1 MKTLIEVALVV
12 LAVCMS
18 VVAQASRP
26 KLFDF
31 REPGRN
37 KPPTITS
44 AQNRKVLA
52 AVFPEY
58 LTDARFCKDDV
69 DTSGSENYLAAMRK
83 AGQIVPDV
91 VDVAVGSFTAPRQ
104 QETAYIIWVGEC
116 NASHADNF
124 GSKRLAVFAGN
135 KLVFNQDVDFK
146 NGILK
151 KTDLD
156 MDGVDELLL
165 SGGDMNQGI
174 VVETAALYEVRNRKL
189 VTIQDFQKVFEDS
202 CATLMRDSRVE
213 ASVIFLGSARP
224 GERPALQVENYR
236 SGCGR
241 TKRWK
246 LISKGPMPF

>member
-1 MKTLIEVALVV
+1 MKRLIEVALVV
-12 LAVCMS
+12 FAVCAS
-18 VVAQASRP
+18 IVAQASRP

-31 REPGRN
+31 REAARN

-44 AQNRKVLA
+44 AQSRKVLA
-52 AVFPEY
+52 AVFPKY
-58 LTDARFCKDDV
+58 LTDARFCRDDV
-69 DTSGSENYLAAMRK
+69 DASAAENSLAAMRK
-83 AGQIVPDV
+83 AGQIVPEV

-124 GSKRLAVFAGN
+124 GSKRLAIFAGN
-135 KLVFNQDVDFK
+135 RLVLNQDVDFK

-156 MDGVDELLL
+156 IDGVDELLL
-165 SGGDMNQGI
+165 VGGDMNQGI

-202 CATLMRDSRVE
+202 CATLMRDSGVE
-213 ASVIFLGSARP
+213 ASVIFLASARL
-224 GERPALQVENYR
+224 GEKPALQIENYR
-236 SGCGR
+236 SSCGR
-241 TKRWK
+241 TKRWR

>member
-1 MKTLIEVALVV
+1 MKRLIEVALVV
-12 LAVCMS
+12 FAVS
-18 VVAQASRP
+18 APVVAQASRP

-31 REPGRN
+31 REAARSN
-37 KPPTITS
+37 PPRITS
-44 AQNRKVLA
+44 AQNQKVLA
-52 AVFPEY
+52 AVFPKY
-58 LTDARFCKDDV
+58 LTDAKFCKDHV
-69 DTSGSENYLAAMRK
+69 DTSGAENYLAAMRK
-83 AGQIVPDV
+83 AGQIVPEV

-124 GSKRLAVFAGN
+124 GSKRLAIFAGN

-156 MDGVDELLL
+156 IDGVDELLL
-165 SGGDMNQGI
+165 VGGDMNQGI

-189 VTIQDFQKVFEDS
+189 VAIQDFQKVFEDS
-202 CATLMRDSRVE
+202 CATLMRGSGVE
-213 ASVIFLGSARP
+213 ASVIFLGSARL
-224 GERPALQVENYR
+224 GEMPALQIENYR